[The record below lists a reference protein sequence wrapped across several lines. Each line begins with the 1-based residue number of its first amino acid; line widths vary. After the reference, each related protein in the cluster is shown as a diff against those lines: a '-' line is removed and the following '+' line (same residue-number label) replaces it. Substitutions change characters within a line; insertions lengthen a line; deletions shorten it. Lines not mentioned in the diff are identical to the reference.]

1 MDFEQD
7 VGDGRWD
14 ELYGGELEGRRC
26 RGSEGE
32 RTAFVTDLCNKAV
45 FF

>member
-14 ELYGGELEGRRC
+14 DLYGGELEGRRSRC
-26 RGSEGE
+26 L
-32 RTAFVTDLCNKAV
+32 DK
-45 FF
+45 

>member
-14 ELYGGELEGRRC
+14 ELHGGELEGRRSSC
-26 RGSEGE
+26 L
-32 RTAFVTDLCNKAV
+32 DK
-45 FF
+45 

>member
-14 ELYGGELEGRRC
+14 ELYGEELEERRSRC
-26 RGSEGE
+26 L
-32 RTAFVTDLCNKAV
+32 DK
-45 FF
+45 